1 MKHKVGSGTTMMGY
15 KLCAFIL
22 LLVGTN

>member
-1 MKHKVGSGTTMMGY
+1 VGSGTTMMGY